1 MDGWERGRG
10 RRSSIMAADERMLG
24 AVSAMMYVYGY
35 VLYMDVGA
43 TDKS

>member
-1 MDGWERGRG
+1 MDGWERGSG

-35 VLYMDVGA
+35 VYVWMWVQQ
-43 TDKS
+43 TS